1 MTIKINYGKIYLSSV
16 TWEIG
21 VIKVRK
27 KIIFLVITFMF
38 AFLFSF
44 SVNASIID
52 NCSISLG
59 SDILKDVTPIVGDCT
74 YLLGEFSNEEAP
86 AYWIA
91 WALDIMKYI
100 AVIAL
105 LVFVTLDF
113 LKAIASNDKDA
124 LKKAGTNA
132 IRRFIYCVII
142 FFIPNIVEIIMELFG
157 IAGYC
162 LVG

>member
-44 SVNASIID
+44 SVNASVID
-52 NCSISLG
+52 NNISLG
-59 SDILKDVTPIVGDCT
+59 SDILKPIEITNQDKCET
-74 YLLGEFSNEEAP
+74 ILGPFDEEDAP
-86 AYWIA
+86 AYWIK
-91 WALDIMKYI
+91 WALNTIEYI
-100 AVIAL
+100 AIIAL

-113 LKAIASNDKDA
+113 IKALASNDKDA

-142 FFIPNIVEIIMELFG
+142 FFIPIVVEIILELFG
-157 IAGYC
+157 IAGC
-162 LVG
+162 VVK